1 MVLDNLDTQE
11 SRVVKD
17 NLMSTMTIDCGP
29 ELAVALGRRE
39 SELDKELR
47 MASALKLFELGRI
60 SSGLAARLAGISRV
74 EFLLTCGQYGVPVF
88 QQTETEL
95 NNDMMAV
102 LGVAL

>member
-1 MVLDNLDTQE
+1 
-11 SRVVKD
+11 
-17 NLMSTMTIDCGP
+17 MTIDCGP

-39 SELDKELR
+39 SDLDKELR

-74 EFLLTCGQYGVPVF
+74 EFLLTCGQYGVSVF

-95 NNDMMAV
+95 QDDVDAA
-102 LGVAL
+102 LGVAR